1 MTVLLLVRH
10 AVTALTGKRLY
21 GRTQDVH
28 ISDAGREQA
37 GRLAGRLSDAKP
49 AALYSSPLDRCAE
62 TAEPIAEAC
71 GLKVRFEDRLLE
83 IDYGRW
89 TGRSF
94 GALSRTRLWRRLH
107 GRHPGDVRF
116 PEGETLAQ
124 AQRRMVDALEDIAER
139 HDGRTVVVVGHGDP
153 LALAVA
159 HYAGVHVD
167 LFQRIEIA
175 PASVSALM
183 VGHGEPK
190 IRRLN
195 DTGTLED
202 LTPPSRRRTSRR

>member
-10 AVTALTGKRLY
+10 AVTDLTGKRLY

-28 ISDAGREQA
+28 LSDTGLEQA
-37 GRLAGRLSDAKP
+37 RRLAERLAEAKP
-49 AALYSSPLDRCAE
+49 AALYSSPLDRCIE
-62 TAEPIAEAC
+62 TAEPIAQSY
-71 GLKVRFEDRLLE
+71 GLEIHLEDRLLE

-89 TGRSF
+89 TGRTF
-94 GALSRTRLWRRLH
+94 GALSRTKLWRRLH

-116 PEGETLAQ
+116 PGGETLAG
-124 AQRRMVDALEDIAER
+124 AQRRVVNALEEIAES

-175 PASVSALM
+175 PASVSALV

-190 IRRLN
+190 VRRLN

-202 LTPPSRRRTSRR
+202 LMLPRRPRTTRR

>member
-1 MTVLLLVRH
+1 MTVLLMVRH
-10 AVTALTGKRLY
+10 AVTELTGKRLY

-28 ISDAGREQA
+28 LSDAGREQA
-37 GRLAGRLSDAKP
+37 RRLAGRLADAQP
-49 AALYSSPLDRCAE
+49 TALYCSPLDRCAE
-62 TAEPIAEAC
+62 TSEPIAEAC
-71 GLKVRFEDRLLE
+71 GLEIRFEDRLLE

-94 GALSRTRLWRRLH
+94 GALSRTKLWRRLH

-116 PEGETLAQ
+116 PEGETLAT
-124 AQRRMVDALEDIAER
+124 AQRRVVDALEDIAER
-139 HDGRTVVVVGHGDP
+139 HNGHTVVVVGHGDP
-153 LALAVA
+153 VALAVA
-159 HYAGVHVD
+159 YYAGVHVD

-175 PASVSALM
+175 PASVSALV

-190 IRRLN
+190 VRRLN

-202 LTPPSRRRTSRR
+202 LALPRRRRTPRR